1 MTKEGECFTMRI
13 QSIHEEKNM
22 ATMTLRINDQD
33 GELIKKYIQMHG
45 LTISEFARQA
55 MLEKIED
62 EYDLQV
68 LRQAM
73 AEDDGVRIS
82 HEELMKEFGL

>member
-1 MTKEGECFTMRI
+1 MRI
-13 QSIHEEKNM
+13 QSIHEVKNM

-82 HEELMKEFGL
+82 IEELFEEFGV

>member
-1 MTKEGECFTMRI
+1 MTKEGECFTIRI
-13 QSIHEEKNM
+13 QSIHEVKNM

>member
-1 MTKEGECFTMRI
+1 MT
-13 QSIHEEKNM
+13 
-22 ATMTLRINDQD
+22 TMTLRINDED
-33 GELIKKYIQMHG
+33 SKLIKNYIQLHG

-55 MLEKIED
+55 MLERIED
-62 EYDLQV
+62 EYDLAV

-82 HEELMKEFGL
+82 HKELMAEFGL

>member
-1 MTKEGECFTMRI
+1 
-13 QSIHEEKNM
+13 M

-33 GELIKKYIQMHG
+33 THLIKNYIQVHG
-45 LTISEFARQA
+45 LTISEFARQS

-62 EYDLQV
+62 EYDLQI
-68 LRQAM
+68 LRQAI

-82 HEELMKEFGL
+82 HEDVMKEFGL